1 MVALFMVSFTAS
13 GQTYTVETV
22 PNMKVKANQLVTN
35 PDGILSATMQQR
47 LNELLDSLE
56 KETSAQVAVVMLH
69 SIGDESEFDFA
80 QNLFRSWGIGQA
92 KNDNGLLILFVEDK
106 RIIRFHT
113 GFGLEGILPDV
124 ICKRI
129 QMDKMVPRFKEGDVD
144 GGMLAGILE
153 VRKIIADPIYAEEVR
168 TEAIPAPVV
177 WDDEAWIGVAGLLF
191 IPWIIITVITFFVK
205 RKHGFAN
212 SVNGPGENKM
222 HSLLTKGQW
231 VLFYIV
237 LPPIV
242 FFASASLKDGLLF
255 LAGIYGYFALLV
267 IGKYGNLQSQTK
279 RFLEKEEYH
288 KLHEFYSQ
296 NKGFWITMTVFF
308 PLPLLFVIGHYF
320 KRKNSFRIHPR
331 KCQTCGKTMT
341 RLDDR
346 AEDEY
351 LEKSML
357 LEEEIKSVD
366 YDVWRCNSCQALSIE
381 VYYNEKTPYTPC
393 PKCKTIAFYESSRRT
408 ISEATTSSSGSMEIV
423 KVCKYC
429 QHKKTEREI
438 IPMIVVT
445 SSSNSS
451 SSSSYSG
458 GSFGGGNSGGGG
470 ASSSW

>member
-1 MVALFMVSFTAS
+1 
-13 GQTYTVETV
+13 
-22 PNMKVKANQLVTN
+22 
-35 PDGILSATMQQR
+35 
-47 LNELLDSLE
+47 
-56 KETSAQVAVVMLH
+56 
-69 SIGDESEFDFA
+69 
-80 QNLFRSWGIGQA
+80 
-92 KNDNGLLILFVEDK
+92 
-106 RIIRFHT
+106 
-113 GFGLEGILPDV
+113 
-124 ICKRI
+124 
-129 QMDKMVPRFKEGDVD
+129 MDKMVPRFKEGDVD